1 MPKLTDTYA
10 RAYDCCDQVFM
21 ELGRFPT
28 IDLIRDRI
36 GVNSPTTIKKAMNE
50 WTRHFAEK
58 HFDKLNRPD
67 VPAAL
72 AHAMEQAWKLAV
84 VEAEQAYL
92 KKEQGYQ
99 NTIAENQAV
108 VAELQQAMAFV
119 NQTLG
124 QARAQLEQR
133 EQQINVLQ
141 QQFDEQTRLAGQLR
155 EQLSVSEKDL
165 EEQHRLLQAQEQRRQ
180 QQQDQDQDQ
189 DQAWFAR
196 RISEEKQ
203 YMEEKW
209 HDKVQ
214 QQQQQIAL
222 LSASEA
228 TLQAL
233 CANLRREQLHLQEAL
248 ALAQT
253 PKPDAHR
260 FKLRRQPDKVP
271 DKGRGR

>member
-1 MPKLTDTYA
+1 MY
-10 RAYDCCDQVFM
+10 V

-50 WTRHFAEK
+50 WTQHFAEK
-58 HFDKLNRPD
+58 HFDKINRPD
-67 VPAAL
+67 MPVAL
-72 AHAMEQAWKLAV
+72 LHAMEQAWKLAV

-99 NTIAENQAV
+99 NTIAETQAA
-108 VAELQQAMAFV
+108 VAEMQQAMAFV

-141 QQFDEQTRLAGQLR
+141 QQLDEQVRIAGQLR

-165 EEQHRLLQAQEQRRQ
+165 AEQHRLLQTQEQRRQ
-180 QQQDQDQDQ
+180 QQQEQ

-214 QQQQQIAL
+214 RLAQQIAL
-222 LSASEA
+222 LSESEA
-228 TLQAL
+228 ILQAL
-233 CANLRREQLHLQEAL
+233 CASLRREQLRLQEAL

-260 FKLRRQPDKVP
+260 FKLRRPPERVS
-271 DKGRGR
+271 DKGRGS

>member
-10 RAYDCCDQVFM
+10 RAYDCCDHVFM

-28 IDLIRDRI
+28 IDLIRERI

-50 WTRHFAEK
+50 WTQHFAEK
-58 HFDKLNRPD
+58 HFDKINRPD
-67 VPAAL
+67 IPVAL
-72 AHAMEQAWKLAV
+72 IHAMEQAWKLAV

-99 NTIAENQAV
+99 NTIAETQTA
-108 VAELQQAMAFV
+108 VAELQQDLAFV

-133 EQQINVLQ
+133 EQQINMLQ
-141 QQFDEQTRLAGQLR
+141 QQLDEQARLAGQLR
-155 EQLSVSEKDL
+155 EQLAVNEKEL
-165 EEQHRLLQAQEQRRQ
+165 AEQHRLLQAQEQRRQ
-180 QQQDQDQDQ
+180 QQQEQ

-196 RISEEKQ
+196 RISEEEQ

-214 QQQQQIAL
+214 QQAQHIAL
-222 LSASEA
+222 VSASEA

-233 CANLRREQLHLQEAL
+233 CANLRREQQRLQEAL
-248 ALAQT
+248 ALVQT
-253 PKPDAHR
+253 PKRNTHR
-260 FKLRRQPDKVP
+260 FKLRRPPEKVP
-271 DKGRGR
+271 DKSRGR

>member
-10 RAYDCCDQVFM
+10 RAYDCCDQVFI

-50 WTRHFAEK
+50 WTQHFAEK
-58 HFDKLNRPD
+58 HFDKINRPD
-67 VPAAL
+67 IPVAFS
-72 AHAMEQAWKLAV
+72 HAMEQAWKLAV

-99 NTIAENQAV
+99 HTIAEVQAT
-108 VAELQQAMAFV
+108 VAELQQEKGFL

-141 QQFDEQTRLAGQLR
+141 QQLDEQARLAGQLR

-165 EEQHRLLQAQEQRRQ
+165 VEQHRLLQAQEQRRQ
-180 QQQDQDQDQ
+180 QQQEQDQV
-189 DQAWFAR
+189 WFAR

-203 YMEEKW
+203 SMEEKW

-214 QQQQQIAL
+214 RQAQQIAL

-233 CANLRREQLHLQEAL
+233 CASLRREQLRLQEAL

-253 PKPDAHR
+253 PKPNAHR
-260 FKLRRQPDKVP
+260 FKLRRPPEKVSN
-271 DKGRGR
+271 KGRGRSG

>member
-10 RAYDCCDQVFM
+10 RAYDCCDAVFT

-28 IDLIRDRI
+28 IDLIRERI
-36 GVNSPTTIKKAMNE
+36 GVNSPATIKKAMNE
-50 WTRHFAEK
+50 WTQHFAEK
-58 HFDKLNRPD
+58 HFDKINRPD
-67 VPAAL
+67 IPVAL
-72 AHAMEQAWKLAV
+72 IHAMEQAWKLAV

-99 NTIAENQAV
+99 NTIAETQAA
-108 VAELQQAMAFV
+108 VAEMQQAMAFV

-133 EQQINVLQ
+133 EQQIDVLQ
-141 QQFDEQTRLAGQLR
+141 QQIDEQARLAGRLR
-155 EQLSVSEKDL
+155 EQLSASEKQVAEL
-165 EEQHRLLQAQEQRRQ
+165 QTLLSEQTRRLQK
-180 QQQDQDQDQ
+180 QQDH

-214 QQQQQIAL
+214 RQAQQIAL

-233 CANLRREQLHLQEAL
+233 CANLRREQLRLQET
-248 ALAQT
+248 LAQT

-260 FKLRRQPDKVP
+260 FKLRRQPEKVS